1 MNTVHLE
8 IQGMHCDGCV
18 RRVAAALSAVG
29 GARVERVQVGSAEVS
44 YDPALVTEAQIA
56 EAVNRI
62 GFTASPETR
71 KA

>member
-18 RRVAAALSAVG
+18 RRVVAALSAVG

>member
-1 MNTVHLE
+1 MKSVHLA
-8 IQGMHCDGCV
+8 IQGMHCEGCV

-44 YDPALVTEAQIA
+44 YDPALVTEEQIA

-62 GFTASPETR
+62 GFAASAETR
-71 KA
+71 RA